1 MTTLYVPA
9 GFSYVAA
16 SLLSLTTVLQWQTI
30 SVGKARG
37 KARIPYP
44 QAYADKAEQESS
56 NEAKVFNCM
65 QRSHQN
71 TLENVPVVV
80 LTTLISGFSYP
91 IPAAVACGLWTVTR
105 IMYTLRYG
113 TGEPKKRAL
122 PVRLSFFIQTGLS
135 ILSGKVIFDLI
146 KAGV

>member
-1 MTTLYVPA
+1 MTTLYVPT

-16 SLLSLTTVLQWQTI
+16 SLLSLTTVLQWQAI
-30 SVGKARG
+30 AVGGARK
-37 KARIPYP
+37 KARIAYP

-65 QRSHQN
+65 QRAHQN
-71 TLENVPVVV
+71 TLENVPVIV
-80 LTTLISGFSYP
+80 LMTLISGFRYP
-91 IPAAVACGLWTVTR
+91 IAAAAACGLWTVTR

-122 PVRLSFFIQTGLS
+122 PVRLSFFVQTTLS
-135 ILSGKVIFDLI
+135 ILSGKVVFDLI